1 MRTQWRIDR
10 EGRRRCLLLAACGV
24 ALAPFPVAQAQ
35 ARSPVPG
42 GGSVAVP
49 SPFRVK
55 TDYPNYADRV
65 PDALVA
71 YRNWD
76 STLSGHPDCD
86 GMLAVG
92 LPSRFASLDRFV
104 QQAGAALSG
113 LWGASTQIPGQRWD
127 GKEKHFPLERAE
139 GPEGP
144 ERTRQLAVPRSGW
157 LGTYEEPSHLYAV
170 AQRRGLLV
178 ATWLYDKHGGLDGG
192 RRLAAQ
198 LAASFQA

>member
-1 MRTQWRIDR
+1 MPS
-10 EGRRRCLLLAACGV
+10 RRALVAGLAGL
-24 ALAPFPVAQAQ
+24 ALARVAFAQ
-35 ARSPVPG
+35 ARAPLPG

-49 SPFRVK
+49 SPFQSK

-92 LPSRFASLDRFV
+92 LAARFASLDRFV

-113 LWGASTQIPGQRWD
+113 LWGAASKIPGQRWD
-127 GKEKHFPLERAE
+127 GREKHFPLESGD
-139 GPEGP
+139 GPDGP
-144 ERTRQLAVPRSGW
+144 ERTRQLAVGRVGFFS
-157 LGTYEEPSHLYAV
+157 TYDEPARLYAV
-170 AQRRGLLV
+170 AHRRGLHV
-178 ATWLYDKHGGLDGG
+178 AVWIYDKHGGLKGA
-192 RRLAAQ
+192 RRIVEQ
-198 LAASFQA
+198 VVASYQP